1 MRCEVNMT
9 RVIAGCS
16 NLRMYGGLLV
26 WSAAVVAVQHLFR
39 NLESFHCDASSLEED
54 KGAYS
59 FIRTCDYFAGT
70 GFQCFITLFS
80 TECNVA
86 EVVEGTIKEKDM
98 VYAFLKT
105 YLVSRTVAQKEY
117 FRFAACLRIKQ
128 GGGTEIR
135 FFTVQ
140 SG

>member
-1 MRCEVNMT
+1 MT

-26 WSAAVVAVQHLFR
+26 WSAAVVAQHLFR
-39 NLESFHCDASSLEED
+39 NLESFHCGYGKFFGRGY

-98 VYAFLKT
+98 VYAFRQT